1 MVDVGDTAPDF
12 TAPLANGDIE
22 EFTLSERLAE
32 EAPIVLAF
40 FPGAFTSVCSHEM
53 STFEDRLEEFAEA
66 GASVYGISID
76 SPFSLNEFREDL
88 ALSFDLLSDHEKT
101 VIDEYDVRSNF
112 DDLGIYN
119 VAQRSVFVIDQTQTV
134 IYAWRADNPG
144 IEPDYD
150 AVLDAI

>member
-53 STFEDRLEEFAEA
+53 GTFEDRLEEFADA

-88 ALSFDLLSDHEKT
+88 ALSFGLLSDHEKT

-119 VAQRSVFVIDQTQTV
+119 VAQRSVFIVDQTQTV
-134 IYAWRADNPG
+134 IYAWRSDNPG

-150 AVLDAI
+150 AVLDAV